1 MASTIEALVLILT
14 HPWYVRMV
22 RYKMYHVLSD
32 TAKERGLLS
41 TLLRKRTSGRISER
55 DIGLLV
61 SEYIGIH
68 GPQLITTAHKFE
80 DSILKKHQR
89 VCLSVC
95 LSVHQYSFSTCFLM
109 LLASRL
115 PAAIHCIRM
124 GLYRA

>member
-95 LSVHQYSFSTCFLM
+95 LYISI
-109 LLASRL
+109 LLAHVFLCS
-115 PAAIHCIRM
+115 
-124 GLYRA
+124 